1 MWGNPRQSWSLGLWI
16 PRRRFRIPGIGFP
29 LSSASSAKASLCRR
43 AAGTGKKEKESARG
57 TMGTG
62 KRHAPVFSLFPSS
75 FPSFLFFDCC
85 YFYWDIQREPVWRRE
100 LDSNLGVNQ
109 ELLCQWTLVEWE
121 FLYDAIQMWRTK
133 WYIPTNFHPSTNN
146 WAGHAKRS
154 EERFTKIFR
163 QSN

>member
-43 AAGTGKKEKESARG
+43 AAGAGKKEKESARG

-85 YFYWDIQREPVWRRE
+85 YFYWDIQREPVRRRE
-100 LDSNLGVNQ
+100 LDSNLSVNG
-109 ELLCQWTLVEWE
+109 LLLNENSSMMRSKCGERSGTYPPTPTQAPTTGLVMPKDQKMRRKVHQD
-121 FLYDAIQMWRTK
+121 F
-133 WYIPTNFHPSTNN
+133 
-146 WAGHAKRS
+146 
-154 EERFTKIFR
+154 
-163 QSN
+163 